1 MKLQTFISMKFI
13 RNIRLLFTF
22 YRYFSWVSVF
32 INAACA
38 YLLWRNGTSVYSALF
53 WFKIFT
59 MGVSFY
65 LVNESRKQEFFYY
78 HNFGFSKKSLWATT
92 LTFDL
97 LLFFGLM
104 ILTYQLR

>member
-1 MKLQTFISMKFI
+1 MKFI
-13 RNIRLLFTF
+13 RHIRLFFTF
-22 YRYFSWVSVF
+22 YQYFLWVSVF

-38 YLLWRNGTSVYSALF
+38 YILWRNGIGAYKGLF
-53 WFKIFT
+53 WLKIFT

-65 LVNESRKQEFFYY
+65 LVNEYRKQEYIYF
-78 HNFGFSKKSLWATT
+78 HNFGLSKKTLWITT

-97 LLFFGLM
+97 LLFFGIM